1 MRFHCATFSETDM
14 LAKTCSHRWLFSDN
28 TFALCRLLDAEK
40 QGASSETG
48 EMLKPAT
55 ARWLLEPTYQEMGSL
70 FTHINKQH
78 WLWRLSKGK
87 WSCGAGGRDL
97 TVYGY
102 KTCENLG
109 MWEGTNV
116 YISMGNDPP
125 KRKKLQIVVKVV
137 VWIQAVFPLL
147 PAVFQRASQ
156 GRL

>member
-1 MRFHCATFSETDM
+1 M
-14 LAKTCSHRWLFSDN
+14 LAKTCSHRWLFSEN
-28 TFALCRLLDAEK
+28 TFALCCLLAEK

-48 EMLKPAT
+48 KMIKPAT

-78 WLWRLSKGK
+78 WLWKLSKGK
-87 WSCGAGGRDL
+87 WSCWGRGGGDL

-102 KTCENLG
+102 KTCEKLG
-109 MWEGTNV
+109 DMRWYERI
-116 YISMGNDPP
+116 YISVWEMTPP
-125 KRKKLQIVVKVV
+125 KERKKLRIVVKVV

>member
-1 MRFHCATFSETDM
+1 M
-14 LAKTCSHRWLFSDN
+14 LAKTCSHRWLFSEN
-28 TFALCRLLDAEK
+28 TFALCCLLAEK

-48 EMLKPAT
+48 KMLKPAT

-78 WLWRLSKGK
+78 WLWKLSKGK
-87 WSCGAGGRDL
+87 WSCWGRGGGDL

-102 KTCENLG
+102 KTCEKLG
-109 MWEGTNV
+109 DMRWYERI
-116 YISMGNDPP
+116 YISVWEMTPP
-125 KRKKLQIVVKVV
+125 KERKKLRIVVKVV

-156 GRL
+156 GHL